1 MLDADDPHLRH
12 EGLDEDGDARGEPPA
27 AHGDEEA
34 VELGVLLD
42 DLQADGA
49 LAGDDARVVEGG
61 DEGAALGLGDAL
73 GLGLGGVEIVPEE
86 QDPPAQ
92 VAHGV
97 DLDARG
103 DGGHDDGG
111 VDAQQRGGAGDALGV
126 VAGGGGDDAAG
137 ALGLPQGAHGVVGAA
152 DLEGV
157 DRLEVLALDGD
168 GAAQAR
174 RQRPHG
180 LERGVLGGLVD
191 GGAQDLAQVAGRVPG
206 GLGGSLGGDVGGPGD
221 GVVHGAQGSRAPRGD
236 GE

>member
-1 MLDADDPHLRH
+1 MLGRIGLQARQRQRAGGLGHGAHVLEDVAHGGGDLVGGDGDDVVEQRRAQAEGLPPHAAHGHALGEEPHALQGDGAPGGQRRAQAGGLLVLDADDPHLRH

-137 ALGLPQGAHGVVGAA
+137 AY
-152 DLEGV
+152 
-157 DRLEVLALDGD
+157 
-168 GAAQAR
+168 
-174 RQRPHG
+174 
-180 LERGVLGGLVD
+180 
-191 GGAQDLAQVAGRVPG
+191 
-206 GLGGSLGGDVGGPGD
+206 
-221 GVVHGAQGSRAPRGD
+221 
-236 GE
+236 